1 MNLIKINGNNIE
13 LRTDYG
19 SLVRMITSNAIYAEI
34 NLFDENMILVT
45 RVNGMVDLVDSFG
58 AIIRNIT
65 DGATLARFNG
75 SELAVTKANG
85 TIEIRAI
92 SGAMLRLV

>member
-1 MNLIKINGNNIE
+1 MNLIKINGTTIE

-19 SLVRMITSNAIYAEI
+19 SLVRIITHNALYAEI
-34 NLFDENMILVT
+34 NPMNENMILVT
-45 RVNGMVDLVDSFG
+45 RINGMVDLVDGFG

-75 SELAVTKANG
+75 SELAITKTNRQ
-85 TIEIRAI
+85 IEIRAI